1 MVSDNPESTGLNAE
15 KSLALAS
22 LLFPAEE
29 WIPTETNIWVAKSR
43 LAQERKEPKKW
54 EKEMSQVRIL
64 TGRGSVAYFLPE
76 NLVQGESGNLCADL
90 VLDGEVVEMK
100 TITGTRATLGGK
112 FKQGYRQGALLLKN
126 CTVTK
131 KHSVFIR
138 LLSDISVG
146 SVKAKIAGELKKR
159 HDEGSFICYFDR
171 IGELHIWTHEELRAI
186 IGT

>member
-1 MVSDNPESTGLNAE
+1 MYMKTNNVNSE
-15 KSLALAS
+15 KSLLLAS
-22 LLFPAEE
+22 ALFSSEE
-29 WIPTETNIWVAKSR
+29 WVLTETNIWVAKSR
-43 LAQERKEPKKW
+43 LVQEKKEPKKW

-76 NLVQGESGNLCADL
+76 NIVQGESGNRCADL

-100 TITGTRATLGGK
+100 TITGSRATLGGK

-131 KHSVFIR
+131 NHSVFIR

-159 HDEGSFICYFDR
+159 NDEGSFICYFER
-171 IGELHIWTHEELRAI
+171 IGELHLWTHEELRAI